1 MNNDF
6 SISANI
12 AEKIEF
18 SINDL
23 RRQRAK
29 IDELVNI
36 NRNET
41 NESAVEKNKRE
52 IERLVGKYRRDDEN
66 TKTEYQQYLI
76 NLNNIIKRLTDG
88 KNNGL
93 LSEAEETIL
102 TKAISQRNKLLE
114 LSKNNSDI
122 LFFGHH
128 INEQHGIDTNN
139 RTKSPKT
146 IEEKIK
152 HFNDICNRM
161 EEDIVNIIDSL
172 IYSDKYRE
180 VVSLITKLDQEFAM
194 LRGLSEE
201 LKKDIGNF
209 KDNNL
214 GKDNFSMSITE
225 MERKLTEFRK
235 RLREI
240 KRTQM
245 EHYNLKVEDL
255 NARIDKLKES
265 INASGLNEEDRQKI
279 ATLKVINL
287 ATGSY
292 LNPGNLKYLSNINY
306 DELLNL
312 TKIVS
317 LLEKKVNINGLS
329 ELEAEITKIENFI
342 QVISSDIK
350 ESMKQEEINA
360 FSENIGVASY
370 LVEMSSKKDID
381 NKYRAR
387 IKKIM
392 DDLNTLRRELSKVKV
407 SGRNNV
413 NHYYEESK
421 RELDLL
427 EAEVVINS
435 MYTLKTE
442 ISNLDDIKERIK
454 EKHNERKIDDNQF
467 NSLMNQ
473 AKKIEERIRRY
484 DIRKDDTEKNDIL
497 ERIKSIKQCIYDL
510 EKMID
515 ALNMPVIDK
524 EIKKKIELEIERL
537 QTEIKALRLSCEKFN
552 EDEDKYMMA
561 TVQID
566 KLESQLNKVS
576 KKYREKCP
584 LLVKSIKPAKD
595 IYKNHK
601 KTVLIASGLV
611 SLALVHATIGPIL
624 GPAIIH
630 GNLMLMNKIPSLRVP
645 LNASNMAIAKLIG
658 AREVMLEGRSAWQL
672 SNGTIINPTCGAVS
686 LLKGVSIIGISNAA
700 IVAPIMI
707 MIKELISK
715 IKKVD
720 LKSRIYN
727 KYKEENIN
735 SKKKEDKEFLERMK
749 ELLIEYKKSNLSLD
763 DFAKKYK
770 LSERD
775 KSILGVYDS
784 KKTGGRNSGR

>member
-6 SISANI
+6 SIELNKT
-12 AEKIEF
+12 EKIEF

-36 NRNET
+36 NRNEN

-52 IERLVGKYRRDDEN
+52 IEKLVGKYRRDDEN

-128 INEQHGIDTNN
+128 INEQEEIDTKN

-161 EEDIVNIIDSL
+161 EEDIVNIINSL

-194 LRGLSEE
+194 LRGLGEE

-392 DDLNTLRRELSKVKV
+392 DDLNTLRKKLSKVKV

-413 NHYYEESK
+413 NHYYEELK

-473 AKKIEERIRRY
+473 AKRIEERIRRY
-484 DIRKDDTEKNDIL
+484 DIRKDGTEENDIF
-497 ERIKSIKQCIYDL
+497 ERIKSIKQSIDDL

-584 LLVKSIKPAKD
+584 LLVKSIKSAKD

-658 AREVMLEGRSAWQL
+658 AREVMFEGRSAWQL

-686 LLKGVSIIGISNAA
+686 LLKGVSIIGISNVA
-700 IVAPIMI
+700 IIAPIMI